1 MYSVGDDPRI
11 RHLRQLAYAR
21 GFWLRRDHSVDDG
34 YWLVDHAAV
43 GGTDSAAAGAAI
55 PLAEAARRLGAE
67 AVSVARVLGC
77 QQSSPSVVDELH
89 EVFRRQ
95 QVADERP

>member
-1 MYSVGDDPRI
+1 MCSVGDDPRI
-11 RHLRQLAYAR
+11 RHLRQLAYAQ

-34 YWLVDHAAV
+34 YWLVDHAV

-55 PLAEAARRLGAE
+55 PLAEVARRLGAE

-89 EVFRRQ
+89 EVFRWQ